1 MPVTLSKTG
10 CFFRSLPGGIV
21 VRFFEACVCHPV
33 SGAWGSQG
41 HAEHKYELP
50 CKEKLKFEYE
60 EKKFTL
66 LLKREVCG
74 YFWLENATFKGQ
86 LNSE

>member
-41 HAEHKYELP
+41 HAEHK
-50 CKEKLKFEYE
+50 CMQIQICNIWGHCASTTVEKHIIAVIAVPSNC
-60 EKKFTL
+60 
-66 LLKREVCG
+66 R
-74 YFWLENATFKGQ
+74 LETA
-86 LNSE
+86 